1 MEFPKDCPIKGTP
14 MEPVTTREW
23 ELLVKAIDELKDM
36 MAEKLDS
43 LHSDLSSQKNRLVGL
58 EKDKDSIMQ
67 TLNAMERGHRWRLET
82 IIWPIIFIVFA
93 FLLPHFQWKP

>member
-1 MEFPKDCPIKGTP
+1 

-58 EKDKDSIMQ
+58 EKFGNMVVV
-67 TLNAMERGHRWRLET
+67 L
-82 IIWPIIFIVFA
+82 
-93 FLLPHFQWKP
+93 